1 MKTKNHWVISRTTS
15 TSERSRKYNSM
26 LKTEITTTDDI
37 DNWAKQN
44 NQGYD
49 VDALVAE
56 VKQDA
61 LSFLDSH
68 EVPYSDLLF
77 GDQGAVP
84 SDWLE
89 KFDHITGVRP
99 AFGILFEIHCFEL
112 KRKDKP
118 TEAYSH
124 LLRIVPRQ
132 SQLVIAKMEARYFAG
147 AARAGDGGK
156 QSERKVRLNKLLSEY
171 CSLRDDGK
179 TPIHA
184 RQFAAKRIGISMTTA
199 KRYFKIEDIEKLYQ
213 QIT

>member
-1 MKTKNHWVISRTTS
+1 MTNKKRTIIRTTS
-15 TSERSRKYNSM
+15 SSERSRKYTSM

-44 NQGYD
+44 NRGYD
-49 VDALVAE
+49 VDVLVAE

-61 LSFLDSH
+61 LSFLESR

-77 GDQGAVP
+77 GDKGVVP

-89 KFDHITGVRP
+89 KFDHIAGVRP

-132 SQLVIAKMEARYFAG
+132 SQLVIAQMEARYFAG
-147 AARAGDGGK
+147 AARAGDNGK
-156 QSERKVRLNKLLSEY
+156 QNERKVRLNKLLSEY

>member
-1 MKTKNHWVISRTTS
+1 MTDKKRTISRTTS
-15 TSERSRKYNSM
+15 SSERSRKYSSM

-37 DNWAKQN
+37 DNWAKQHN
-44 NQGYD
+44 RGYD
-49 VDALVAE
+49 VDTLVAE
-56 VKQDA
+56 VKQGA

-68 EVPYSDLLF
+68 EVPYSDLQF

-89 KFDHITGVRP
+89 KFDHIAGVRP
-99 AFGILFEIHCFEL
+99 AFGILFEIHCFEF

-118 TEAYSH
+118 NEAYSH

-132 SQLVIAKMEARYFAG
+132 SQLVIAQMEARYFAG

-156 QSERKVRLNKLLSEY
+156 QSERKVRRNKLFSEY
-171 CSLRDDGK
+171 CNLRDDGK
-179 TPIHA
+179 SPIHA
-184 RQFAAKRIGISMTTA
+184 RQFAAKRVGISIMSA
-199 KRYFKIEDIEKLYQ
+199 KRYFTIEDIEKLYQ

>member
-1 MKTKNHWVISRTTS
+1 VINKKRTISRTTS
-15 TSERSRKYNSM
+15 SSERSRKYPSM

-37 DNWAKQN
+37 DNWAEQN

-89 KFDHITGVRP
+89 GFDHIAGVRP

-118 TEAYSH
+118 NEAYSH

-132 SQLVIAKMEARYFAG
+132 SQLVIAQMEARYFAG
-147 AARAGDGGK
+147 AARAGDGEK
-156 QSERKVRLNKLLSEY
+156 QSERKVRRNKLFSEY
-171 CSLRDDGK
+171 CNLRDDGK
-179 TPIHA
+179 SPIHA
-184 RQFAAKRIGISMTTA
+184 RQFAAKRVGISIMSA
-199 KRYFKIEDIEKLYQ
+199 KRYFTIEDIEKLYQ

>member
-1 MKTKNHWVISRTTS
+1 MINKKRTISRTTS
-15 TSERSRKYNSM
+15 SSERSRKYPSM

-37 DNWAKQN
+37 DNWAEQN

-89 KFDHITGVRP
+89 GFDHIAGVRP

-132 SQLVIAKMEARYFAG
+132 SQLVIAQMEARYFAG

-156 QSERKVRLNKLLSEY
+156 QSERKVRLNKLFSEY
-171 CSLRDDGK
+171 CNLRDDGK
-179 TPIHA
+179 SPIHA
-184 RQFAAKRIGISMTTA
+184 RQFAAKRVGISMTSA
-199 KRYFKIEDIEKLYQ
+199 KRYFTIEHIEKLYQ

>member
-1 MKTKNHWVISRTTS
+1 
-15 TSERSRKYNSM
+15 M

-89 KFDHITGVRP
+89 GFDHIAGVRP
-99 AFGILFEIHCFEL
+99 AFGILFEIQIAPLNCSCNQFQ
-112 KRKDKP
+112 
-118 TEAYSH
+118 SFIF
-124 LLRIVPRQ
+124 LRASVLP
-132 SQLVIAKMEARYFAG
+132 L
-147 AARAGDGGK
+147 
-156 QSERKVRLNKLLSEY
+156 
-171 CSLRDDGK
+171 
-179 TPIHA
+179 
-184 RQFAAKRIGISMTTA
+184 
-199 KRYFKIEDIEKLYQ
+199 
-213 QIT
+213 

>member
-1 MKTKNHWVISRTTS
+1 VTNKKRTISRTTS
-15 TSERSRKYNSM
+15 SSERSRKYSSM

-61 LSFLDSH
+61 LSFLDFH
-68 EVPYSDLLF
+68 EVPYRDLLF

-89 KFDHITGVRP
+89 RFDHIAGVRP

-132 SQLVIAKMEARYFAG
+132 SQLVIAQMEARYFAG
-147 AARAGDGGK
+147 VARAGDGGK
-156 QSERKVRLNKLLSEY
+156 QSERKVRQNKFFCEY
-171 CSLRDDGK
+171 CNLRNDGK
-179 TPIHA
+179 TEIHA

-213 QIT
+213 QIS

>member
-1 MKTKNHWVISRTTS
+1 MKDKKRTIIRTAS
-15 TSERSRKYNSM
+15 ASERSRKYPSM

-37 DNWAKQN
+37 DNWIKQN
-44 NQGYD
+44 NQGYE

-89 KFDHITGVRP
+89 RFDHIAGVRP

-132 SQLVIAKMEARYFAG
+132 SQLVIAQMEARYFAG

-156 QSERKVRLNKLLSEY
+156 QSERKVRRNKLFSEY
-171 CSLRDDGK
+171 CNLRDDGK
-179 TPIHA
+179 SPIHA
-184 RQFAAKRIGISMTTA
+184 RQFAAKRVGISMTSA
-199 KRYFKIEDIEKLYQ
+199 KRYFTIEHIEKLYQ
-213 QIT
+213 QIS

>member
-1 MKTKNHWVISRTTS
+1 MINKKRTISRTTS
-15 TSERSRKYNSM
+15 SSERSRKYPSM

-37 DNWAKQN
+37 DNWAEQN

-89 KFDHITGVRP
+89 GFDHIAGVRP

-118 TEAYSH
+118 NEAYSH

-132 SQLVIAKMEARYFAG
+132 SQLVIAQMEARYFAG

-156 QSERKVRLNKLLSEY
+156 QSERKVRRNKLFSEY
-171 CSLRDDGK
+171 CNLRDDGK
-179 TPIHA
+179 SPIHA
-184 RQFAAKRIGISMTTA
+184 RQFAAKRVGISIMSA
-199 KRYFKIEDIEKLYQ
+199 KRYFTIEDIEKLYQ

>member
-1 MKTKNHWVISRTTS
+1 MTNKKRTISRTTS
-15 TSERSRKYNSM
+15 SSERSRKYSSM
-26 LKTEITTTDDI
+26 LTTEITTTDDI

-89 KFDHITGVRP
+89 KFDHIAGVRP

-112 KRKDKP
+112 KRKDKSN
-118 TEAYSH
+118 EAYSH

-132 SQLVIAKMEARYFAG
+132 SQLVIAQMEARYFAG

-156 QSERKVRLNKLLSEY
+156 QSERKVRLNKLFSEY

-179 TPIHA
+179 SPIHA
-184 RQFAAKRIGISMTTA
+184 RQFAAKRVGISMTSA
-199 KRYFKIEDIEKLYQ
+199 KRYFTIEHIEKLYQ

>member
-1 MKTKNHWVISRTTS
+1 MKDKKRTINRTAS
-15 TSERSRKYNSM
+15 ASERSRKYSSM

-37 DNWAKQN
+37 DNWIKQN
-44 NQGYD
+44 NQGYE

-89 KFDHITGVRP
+89 KFDHIAGVRP

-112 KRKDKP
+112 KRKDKSN
-118 TEAYSH
+118 EAYSH

-132 SQLVIAKMEARYFAG
+132 SQLVIAQMEARYFAG

-156 QSERKVRLNKLLSEY
+156 QSERKVRLNKLFSEY
-171 CSLRDDGK
+171 CNLRDDGK
-179 TPIHA
+179 SPIHA
-184 RQFAAKRIGISMTTA
+184 RQFAAKRVGISMTSA
-199 KRYFKIEDIEKLYQ
+199 KRYFTIEHIEKLYQ
-213 QIT
+213 QIS

>member
-1 MKTKNHWVISRTTS
+1 MIDKKRTISRTTS
-15 TSERSRKYNSM
+15 VSERSRKYPSM

-37 DNWAKQN
+37 ANWVKQN

-49 VDALVAE
+49 VDVLVAE
-56 VKQDA
+56 VKQAA
-61 LSFLDSH
+61 LSFLDSR
-68 EVPYSDLLF
+68 EVPYSDLPF
-77 GDQGAVP
+77 GDQGTVR

-89 KFDHITGVRP
+89 GFDHIAGVRP

-132 SQLVIAKMEARYFAG
+132 SQLVIAQMEARYFAG
-147 AARAGDGGK
+147 AARAGDIGK
-156 QSERKVRLNKLLSEY
+156 QSERTVRMNKFLSEY

-184 RQFAAKRIGISMTTA
+184 RQFAAKRISISMTTA

>member
-1 MKTKNHWVISRTTS
+1 MTNKKRTISRTTS
-15 TSERSRKYNSM
+15 SSERSRKYSSM

-37 DNWAKQN
+37 DNWAEQN

-89 KFDHITGVRP
+89 GFDHIAGVRP

-118 TEAYSH
+118 NEAYSH

-132 SQLVIAKMEARYFAG
+132 SQLVIAQMEARYFAG

-156 QSERKVRLNKLLSEY
+156 QSERKVRRNKLFSEY
-171 CSLRDDGK
+171 CNLRDDGK
-179 TPIHA
+179 SPIHA
-184 RQFAAKRIGISMTTA
+184 RQFAAKRVGISMTSA
-199 KRYFKIEDIEKLYQ
+199 KRYFTIEHIEKLYQ

>member
-1 MKTKNHWVISRTTS
+1 VINKKRIISRTTS
-15 TSERSRKYNSM
+15 SSERSRKYPSM

-37 DNWAKQN
+37 DNWAEQN

-89 KFDHITGVRP
+89 GFDHIAGVRP

-118 TEAYSH
+118 NEAYSH

-132 SQLVIAKMEARYFAG
+132 SQLVIAQMEARYFAG

-156 QSERKVRLNKLLSEY
+156 QSERKVRRNKLFSEY
-171 CSLRDDGK
+171 CNLRDDGK
-179 TPIHA
+179 SPIHA
-184 RQFAAKRIGISMTTA
+184 RQFAAKRVGISIMSA
-199 KRYFKIEDIEKLYQ
+199 KRYFTIEDIEKLYQ

>member
-1 MKTKNHWVISRTTS
+1 MIDKKRTISRTTS
-15 TSERSRKYNSM
+15 VSERSRKYPSM

-37 DNWAKQN
+37 ANWVKQN

-49 VDALVAE
+49 VDVLVAE
-56 VKQDA
+56 VKQAA
-61 LSFLDSH
+61 LSFLDSR
-68 EVPYSDLLF
+68 EVPYSDLPF
-77 GDQGAVP
+77 GDQGTVR

-89 KFDHITGVRP
+89 GFDHIAGVRP
-99 AFGILFEIHCFEL
+99 AFGILFEIHCFKL

-132 SQLVIAKMEARYFAG
+132 ALLVIAEMEARYFAG
-147 AARAGDGGK
+147 AARAGDSGK
-156 QSERKVRLNKLLSEY
+156 QSERTVRMTKFLSEY

-184 RQFAAKRIGISMTTA
+184 RQFAAKRTSISMTTA

>member
-1 MKTKNHWVISRTTS
+1 VINKKRTISRTTS
-15 TSERSRKYNSM
+15 SSERSRKYPSM

-37 DNWAKQN
+37 DNWAEQN

-89 KFDHITGVRP
+89 GFDHIAGVRP

-118 TEAYSH
+118 NEAYSH
-124 LLRIVPRQ
+124 LLRIGPRQ
-132 SQLVIAKMEARYFAG
+132 SQLVIAQMEARYFAG

-156 QSERKVRLNKLLSEY
+156 QSERKVRRNKLFSEY
-171 CSLRDDGK
+171 CNLRDDGK
-179 TPIHA
+179 SPIHA
-184 RQFAAKRIGISMTTA
+184 RQFAAKRVGISIMSA
-199 KRYFKIEDIEKLYQ
+199 KRYFTIEDIEKLYQ

>member
-1 MKTKNHWVISRTTS
+1 MTNKKRTISRTTS
-15 TSERSRKYNSM
+15 SSERSRKYPSM
-26 LKTEITTTDDI
+26 LKTDITTTDDI
-37 DNWAKQN
+37 DNWAEQN

-49 VDALVAE
+49 VDTLVAE

-89 KFDHITGVRP
+89 RFDHIAGVRP

-132 SQLVIAKMEARYFAG
+132 SQLVIAQMEARYFAG

-156 QSERKVRLNKLLSEY
+156 QSERKVRRNKLFSEY
-171 CSLRDDGK
+171 CNLRDDGK
-179 TPIHA
+179 SPIHA
-184 RQFAAKRIGISMTTA
+184 RQFAAKRVGISMTSA
-199 KRYFKIEDIEKLYQ
+199 KRYFTIEHIEKLYQ

>member
-1 MKTKNHWVISRTTS
+1 MTNKKRTISRTTS
-15 TSERSRKYNSM
+15 SSERSRKYSSM

-44 NQGYD
+44 NRGYD

-89 KFDHITGVRP
+89 KFDHIAGVRP
-99 AFGILFEIHCFEL
+99 AFGILFLI
-112 KRKDKP
+112 
-118 TEAYSH
+118 
-124 LLRIVPRQ
+124 
-132 SQLVIAKMEARYFAG
+132 
-147 AARAGDGGK
+147 
-156 QSERKVRLNKLLSEY
+156 
-171 CSLRDDGK
+171 
-179 TPIHA
+179 
-184 RQFAAKRIGISMTTA
+184 
-199 KRYFKIEDIEKLYQ
+199 
-213 QIT
+213 

>member
-1 MKTKNHWVISRTTS
+1 MINKKRTISRTTS
-15 TSERSRKYNSM
+15 SSERSRKYPSM

-37 DNWAKQN
+37 DNWAEQN

-49 VDALVAE
+49 VDTLVAE

-89 KFDHITGVRP
+89 GFDHIAGVRP

-118 TEAYSH
+118 NEAYSH

-132 SQLVIAKMEARYFAG
+132 SQLVIAQMEARYFAG

-156 QSERKVRLNKLLSEY
+156 QSERKVRRNKLFSEY
-171 CSLRDDGK
+171 CNLRDDGK
-179 TPIHA
+179 SPIHA
-184 RQFAAKRIGISMTTA
+184 RQFAAKRVGISMTSA
-199 KRYFKIEDIEKLYQ
+199 KRYFTIEHIEKLYQ

>member
-1 MKTKNHWVISRTTS
+1 MTNKKRTISRTTS
-15 TSERSRKYNSM
+15 SSERSRKYSSM

-68 EVPYSDLLF
+68 EVPYRDLLF

-89 KFDHITGVRP
+89 RFDHIAGVRP

-132 SQLVIAKMEARYFAG
+132 SQLVIAQMEARYFAG
-147 AARAGDGGK
+147 VARAGDGGK

-184 RQFAAKRIGISMTTA
+184 RQFAAKRVGISLTSA
-199 KRYFKIEDIEKLYQ
+199 KRYFTIEHIEKLYQ

>member
-1 MKTKNHWVISRTTS
+1 VTNKKRTISRTTS
-15 TSERSRKYNSM
+15 SSERSRKYPSM
-26 LKTEITTTDDI
+26 LKTDITTTDDI
-37 DNWAKQN
+37 DNWAEQN

-89 KFDHITGVRP
+89 GFDHIAGVRP

-118 TEAYSH
+118 NEAYSH

-132 SQLVIAKMEARYFAG
+132 SQLVIAQMEARYFAG

-156 QSERKVRLNKLLSEY
+156 QSERKVRRNKLFSEY
-171 CSLRDDGK
+171 CNLRDDGK
-179 TPIHA
+179 SPIHA
-184 RQFAAKRIGISMTTA
+184 RQFAAKRVGISIMSA
-199 KRYFKIEDIEKLYQ
+199 KRYFTIEDIEKLYQ

>member
-1 MKTKNHWVISRTTS
+1 MTNKKRTISRTTS
-15 TSERSRKYNSM
+15 SSERSRKYPSM

-37 DNWAKQN
+37 DNWAEQN

-49 VDALVAE
+49 VDTLVAE

-89 KFDHITGVRP
+89 GFDHIAGVRP

-118 TEAYSH
+118 NEAYSH

-132 SQLVIAKMEARYFAG
+132 SQLVIAQMEARYFAG
-147 AARAGDGGK
+147 VARAGDGGK
-156 QSERKVRLNKLLSEY
+156 QSERKVRRNKLFSEY
-171 CSLRDDGK
+171 CNLRDDGK
-179 TPIHA
+179 SPIHA
-184 RQFAAKRIGISMTTA
+184 RQFAAKRVGISIMSA
-199 KRYFKIEDIEKLYQ
+199 KRYFTIEDIEKLYQ

>member
-1 MKTKNHWVISRTTS
+1 VTDKKRTISRTTS
-15 TSERSRKYNSM
+15 SSERSRKYCSM

-37 DNWAKQN
+37 DNWAKQHN
-44 NQGYD
+44 RGYD
-49 VDALVAE
+49 VDTLVAE
-56 VKQDA
+56 VKQGA

-68 EVPYSDLLF
+68 EVPYSDLQF
-77 GDQGAVP
+77 GDQGTVP

-89 KFDHITGVRP
+89 KFDHIAGVRP

-132 SQLVIAKMEARYFAG
+132 SQLVIAQMEARYFAG
-147 AARAGDGGK
+147 AARAGDSGK
-156 QSERKVRLNKLLSEY
+156 QSERTVRMNKFLSEY

-184 RQFAAKRIGISMTTA
+184 RQFAAKRISISMTTA

>member
-1 MKTKNHWVISRTTS
+1 MINKKRTISRTTS
-15 TSERSRKYNSM
+15 SSERSRKYPSM

-37 DNWAKQN
+37 DNWAEQN

-89 KFDHITGVRP
+89 GFDHIAGVRP

-118 TEAYSH
+118 NEAYSH

-132 SQLVIAKMEARYFAG
+132 SQLVIAQMEARYFAG

-156 QSERKVRLNKLLSEY
+156 QSERKVRLNKLFSEY
-171 CSLRDDGK
+171 CNLRDDGK
-179 TPIHA
+179 SPIHA
-184 RQFAAKRIGISMTTA
+184 RQFAAKRVGISIMSA
-199 KRYFKIEDIEKLYQ
+199 KRYFTIEDIEKLYQ

>member
-1 MKTKNHWVISRTTS
+1 MTNKKRTISRTTS
-15 TSERSRKYNSM
+15 SSERSRKYCSM

-37 DNWAKQN
+37 DNWAKQHN
-44 NQGYD
+44 RGYD
-49 VDALVAE
+49 VDTLVAE
-56 VKQDA
+56 VKQGA

-68 EVPYSDLLF
+68 EVPYSDLQF
-77 GDQGAVP
+77 GDQGTVP

-89 KFDHITGVRP
+89 KFDHIAGVRP

-132 SQLVIAKMEARYFAG
+132 SQLVIAQMEARYFAG
-147 AARAGDGGK
+147 AARAGDSGK
-156 QSERKVRLNKLLSEY
+156 QSERTVRMNKFLSEY

-184 RQFAAKRIGISMTTA
+184 RQFAAKRISISMTTA

>member
-1 MKTKNHWVISRTTS
+1 VTNKKRTISRTTS
-15 TSERSRKYNSM
+15 SSERSRKYSSM

-61 LSFLDSH
+61 LSFLDFH
-68 EVPYSDLLF
+68 EVPYRDLLF

-89 KFDHITGVRP
+89 RFDHIAGVRP

-132 SQLVIAKMEARYFAG
+132 SQLVIAQMEARYFAG

-156 QSERKVRLNKLLSEY
+156 QSDRKVRLNKLFSEY
-171 CSLRDDGK
+171 CNLRDDGK
-179 TPIHA
+179 SPIHA
-184 RQFAAKRIGISMTTA
+184 RQFAAKRVGISMTSA
-199 KRYFKIEDIEKLYQ
+199 KRYFTIEDIEKLYQ
-213 QIT
+213 QIS

>member
-1 MKTKNHWVISRTTS
+1 MTNKKRTISRTTS
-15 TSERSRKYNSM
+15 SSERSRKYSSM

-44 NQGYD
+44 NRGYD

-89 KFDHITGVRP
+89 KFDHIAGVRP

-118 TEAYSH
+118 NEAYSH

-132 SQLVIAKMEARYFAG
+132 SQLVIAQMEARYFAG
-147 AARAGDGGK
+147 VARAGDGGK
-156 QSERKVRLNKLLSEY
+156 KSERKVRLNKLLSEY

-184 RQFAAKRIGISMTTA
+184 RQFAAKRVGISLTSA
-199 KRYFKIEDIEKLYQ
+199 KRYFTIEHIEKLYQ

>member
-1 MKTKNHWVISRTTS
+1 MTNKKRTISRTTS
-15 TSERSRKYNSM
+15 SSERSRKYSSM

-37 DNWAKQN
+37 DNWAEQN

-49 VDALVAE
+49 VDTLVAE

-89 KFDHITGVRP
+89 RFDHIAGVRP

-132 SQLVIAKMEARYFAG
+132 SQLVIAQMEARYFAG
-147 AARAGDGGK
+147 AARAGDSGT
-156 QSERKVRLNKLLSEY
+156 QNERKVRLNKLLSEY